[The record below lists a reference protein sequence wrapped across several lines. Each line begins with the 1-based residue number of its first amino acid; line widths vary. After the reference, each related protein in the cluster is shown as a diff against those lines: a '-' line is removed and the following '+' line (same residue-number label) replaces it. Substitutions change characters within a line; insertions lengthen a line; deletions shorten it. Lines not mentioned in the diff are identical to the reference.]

1 MVGLMEGYIIAN
13 VDKKKGGLNI
23 RWEVAVALLT
33 IVMMV
38 FIVFSGLWNLSS
50 WDSMRGYTWGCY
62 SKTDDWAGVEEQYKD
77 MQAAFNAGQYS
88 YTYEIANISCAINQ
102 YMVEDKTKDGYI
114 NAVLDVYTSAL
125 YTSSSLPGVRGDIN
139 WVAGTRTHDVYG
151 AVMVLTMIVAFILLR
166 YMYLREKL
174 VDFSKQV
181 GVSFLVSGGIS
192 MVSLIAVYSLLVNTW
207 VSTDQRIYKEGLP
220 IIAQMIKEW
229 YTVYIAAIIVLGII
243 LVIPAVVQLLT
254 KGKEDKSNKPAAPK

>member
-1 MVGLMEGYIIAN
+1 MNL
-13 VDKKKGGLNI
+13 
-23 RWEVAVALLT
+23 RWEVAVAILT

-50 WDSMRGYTWGCY
+50 WDSMRGYTWGVY
-62 SKTDDWAGVEEQYKD
+62 TKTDDWAGVEEQYKQ
-77 MQAAFNAGQYS
+77 MEAAFNAGQYS

-102 YMVEDKTKDGYI
+102 YMVQDKTKDGYI

-139 WVAGTRTHDVYG
+139 WVAGTRTHDLYG
-151 AVMVLTMIVAFILLR
+151 GIMVLVGIIALLLMR
-166 YMYLREKL
+166 SMYLREKL
-174 VDFSKQV
+174 VDFSKQI
-181 GVSFLVSGGIS
+181 GISFIISGAISLVS
-192 MVSLIAVYSLLVNTW
+192 MIAVYTLLVSTW
-207 VSTDQRIYKEGLP
+207 VETDQRIYKEGLP

-229 YTVYIAAIIVLGII
+229 YTVYMAAIIVLGVI
-243 LVIPAVVQLLT
+243 LVIPAIVQLLT